1 MSGSSG
7 RASMV
12 VVMKP
17 IESYPPISCDDFRQ
31 GLDELFFSTRRGRHD
46 RPPWLMDSP
55 PIEPL
60 QQGLQLARTEPHHP
74 VAYRWPAEL
83 AVFQALSDQH
93 DAGAVPEDQFYPV
106 SPLRAEHIDHAGE
119 RIGAHRLAHQR
130 GQPLCS
136 LAEVDRLRRHH
147 NPDVPGWSDHECALS
162 ARITASIARGFASA
176 PTRTSTP
183 AISSS
188 IPSAL
193 DRRRARRG
201 GMGARGFGCTVST
214 TAGTNTAGNA
224 DADRRASRRQA
235 NSCCGVSP

>member
-1 MSGSSG
+1 M
-7 RASMV
+7 
-12 VVMKP
+12 
-17 IESYPPISCDDFRQ
+17 D
-31 GLDELFFSTRRGRHD
+31 TR
-46 RPPWLMDSP
+46 

-60 QQGLQLARTEPHHP
+60 QQGLQLGRTEPHHP
-74 VAYRWPAEL
+74 VAYRRPAEL
-83 AVFQALSDQH
+83 AVVQALRDEN
-93 DAGAVPEDQFYPV
+93 DAGAVPEDQLYPV
-106 SPLRAEHIDHAGE
+106 GPLRAEHVDHAGE

-147 NPDVPGWSDHECALS
+147 NPDVPGWPDHECALS

-201 GMGARGFGCTVST
+201 ALAGGGASGPLVST
-214 TAGTNTAGNA
+214 TAGKIHEPTG
-224 DADRRASRRQA
+224 ASRALRLLPAPFVDCRAPFIRRDYLDPVCVVIHAPEGTDTPVDDQA
-235 NSCCGVSP
+235 NKAGRFVRRPRSAPHAI